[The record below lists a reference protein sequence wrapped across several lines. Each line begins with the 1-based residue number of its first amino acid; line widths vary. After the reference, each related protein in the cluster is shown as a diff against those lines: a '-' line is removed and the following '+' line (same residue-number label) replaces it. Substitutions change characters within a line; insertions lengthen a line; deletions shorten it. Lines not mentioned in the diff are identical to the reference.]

1 VLFWSITTLFLYE
14 AAYINFITDEEEYVF
29 DEELDFPYFVFP
41 NYNGSFA
48 DYIKETLDYDF
59 FYVNQGNY
67 KLLLNLKS
75 NNNEK
80 RLSEIYENRLN
91 LLNYRG
97 YISNDIEVESKLI
110 NKFRE
115 TNLTDFFTPLNI
127 RSSWTNNDFDPF
139 IKDEFEIFKL

>member
-1 VLFWSITTLFLYE
+1 LYE

-127 RSSWTNNDFDPF
+127 RSS
-139 IKDEFEIFKL
+139 